1 MYKRK
6 YMSRYFVLL
15 FFVVFSV
22 VLSTMCSKENIAYY
36 DCPTSEISKSL
47 SEKKAAFDNNPTEA
61 TCQAYFT
68 DLSKIFKDCEKRLSK
83 AEAEGYT
90 TILEELQ
97 PCSQFD

>member
-1 MYKRK
+1 
-6 YMSRYFVLL
+6 MSRLTILL
-15 FFVVFSV
+15 FFIVFSV
-22 VLSTMCSKENIAYY
+22 ALTTMCSKENIAYY

-61 TCQAYFT
+61 NCQAYFN

-83 AEAEGYT
+83 AEAEGYAAT
-90 TILEELQ
+90 LEELQ